1 MDTDFEL
8 FKGKSF
14 KDLCK
19 DIYNNQESRKSQI
32 EIVINDLRP
41 LIKTSN
47 DALMIVPLIKGYI
60 DSANVNDQH
69 LIRLAAIIQKLIT
82 VPADGPGGTSGLSEE
97 EKKELMKEI
106 NAIKESDK
114 EIADKLENS
123 LEDKV

>member
-82 VPADGPGGTSGLSEE
+82 VPADGTGGTSGLSEE